1 MKAGPMSDVFSNIID
16 QTMLMVVGDLLKNIS
31 NALGLDV
38 IISLVQTNEGIKA
51 VEVEEL
57 FDFLV

>member
-1 MKAGPMSDVFSNIID
+1 MSDVFSNIID
-16 QTMLMVVGDLLKNIS
+16 QTMLIVVGDLLKNIS